1 MVTVWTR
8 VPCAMTRIPRMLW
21 ARRRAV
27 TSVVMAAMVAAGCGG
42 SGSAGDRHGDS
53 TTTSPHST
61 SPTLSPTAAAVLSAY
76 RAEWAAFEHAA
87 ATSNIFDPMLPATM
101 VDPQL
106 QEVRRNL
113 AGDKVNG
120 IVGRGT
126 FTLHP
131 RITSLTSTTATVV
144 DCAYSTS
151 ELVYANSGKPV
162 PPSTPPEYDGVTAIL
177 KLVGSAWKVS
187 QQVVTDG
194 SCSSGP

>member
-1 MVTVWTR
+1 MTWT
-8 VPCAMTRIPRMLW
+8 PPLAWFRIT
-21 ARRRAV
+21 AIAI
-27 TSVVMAAMVAAGCGG
+27 VVLTVAAGCGG
-42 SGSAGDRHGDS
+42 SASGDRGIGGS
-53 TTTSPHST
+53 TTTT
-61 SPTLSPTAAAVLSAY
+61 PTTLGPTAAAVLSAY

-131 RITSLTSTTATVV
+131 RITSLTSTMATVV

-151 ELVYANSGKPV
+151 ELVYADSGKPV
-162 PPSTPPEYDGVTAIL
+162 PPSTPPEYDGVKATL
-177 KLVGSAWKVS
+177 VLVGSTWKVS

>member
-1 MVTVWTR
+1 MPTGRPR
-8 VPCAMTRIPRMLW
+8 VPCGMTWTPPLAWFRIT
-21 ARRRAV
+21 AIAI
-27 TSVVMAAMVAAGCGG
+27 VVLTVAAGCGG
-42 SGSAGDRHGDS
+42 SASGDRGIGGS
-53 TTTSPHST
+53 TTTT
-61 SPTLSPTAAAVLSAY
+61 PTTLGPTAAAVLSAY

-131 RITSLTSTTATVV
+131 RITSLTSTMATVV

-151 ELVYANSGKPV
+151 ELVYADSGKPV
-162 PPSTPPEYDGVTAIL
+162 PPSTPPEYDGVKATL
-177 KLVGSAWKVS
+177 VLVGSTWKVS